1 MKIRK
6 FLCAPLILMKSLFK
20 IVIPSL
26 LLVVFLAVITA
37 IGDVDYEIP
46 VSPSTIS
53 SISFYYENLGKKKI
67 IDSTSDISL
76 VFDSLNNTGFHKKY
90 DRFPTGGQTFFLV
103 FHLDTGDDWT
113 CTYYQTNF
121 DCGFFADENIKVSV
135 SNLDLKA
142 LWHQLSCLEYSAF
155 ASHEIS
161 PPEL

>member
-53 SISFYYENLGKKKI
+53 SISFYYEN
-67 IDSTSDISL
+67 
-76 VFDSLNNTGFHKKY
+76 
-90 DRFPTGGQTFFLV
+90 
-103 FHLDTGDDWT
+103 
-113 CTYYQTNF
+113 
-121 DCGFFADENIKVSV
+121 
-135 SNLDLKA
+135 
-142 LWHQLSCLEYSAF
+142 
-155 ASHEIS
+155 
-161 PPEL
+161 